1 MVFDRWHTKDIQTP
15 TQHVFL
21 LFSFIISSK
30 GFIILSL
37 FLSLCYYVSII
48 VSITG
53 YFQLLCN
60 IIAMTT
66 QLFPGTAWNSLFPSN
81 ITVWALSWSIQHPS
95 SFFLC
100 VCRRCCSI
108 SFVLG
113 KIQQNSTP
121 DSNKW
126 FQLTDQTIM
135 FVLILSK
142 IWLLSSKSWNCLN
155 DGANFQW
162 QSSRRYYPKE
172 HLVHVSL
179 DSAFLFLDVFAI
191 LTWKKEGNISE
202 NFDFKISIQKG
213 FTQLISDI
221 MWSDCFAEISKSI
234 PSPWQLISSR
244 STVMCY

>member
-121 DSNKW
+121 DSDKW
-126 FQLTDQTIM
+126 FQLTDQTR
-135 FVLILSK
+135 LCLP
-142 IWLLSSKSWNCLN
+142 SSWAKF
-155 DGANFQW
+155 D
-162 QSSRRYYPKE
+162 YYPQNLGTVWMVVLTSSDKV
-172 HLVHVSL
+172 LVG
-179 DSAFLFLDVFAI
+179 
-191 LTWKKEGNISE
+191 TTQRNI
-202 NFDFKISIQKG
+202 
-213 FTQLISDI
+213 
-221 MWSDCFAEISKSI
+221 
-234 PSPWQLISSR
+234 
-244 STVMCY
+244 